1 MQQDA
6 KHNSTKSNTNAYIF
20 IVPFAI
26 AVLSSNS
33 PTLFGKITA
42 QISELDETRNLLN
55 FRVSNRKSTRSH
67 FQVRYIIKY
76 NSSD

>member
-6 KHNSTKSNTNAYIF
+6 KQYSTKSNTNAYIF

-33 PTLFGKITA
+33 PALLGKLLHKF
-42 QISELDETRNLLN
+42 QNWMKPETYLILEWATEKALEAI
-55 FRVSNRKSTRSH
+55 FKWDT
-67 FQVRYIIKY
+67 
-76 NSSD
+76 